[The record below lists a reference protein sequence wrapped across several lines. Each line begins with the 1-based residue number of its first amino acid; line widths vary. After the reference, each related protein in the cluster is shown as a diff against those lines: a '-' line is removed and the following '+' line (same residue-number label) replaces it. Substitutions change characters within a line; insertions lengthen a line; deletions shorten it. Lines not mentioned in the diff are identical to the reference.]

1 MSELEQALLSV
12 GRELDVPAAPDLAPS
27 VLRALVPPTDRRAPR
42 RRRFVLALAVLVLAA
57 LLATLAIPDA
67 RSSLLRFLHIG
78 GERIE
83 LVGELPE
90 VQPEPPE
97 LDLGGALGE
106 RVTLGEARR
115 RAGFD
120 LLELDERPDRV
131 YLGSRG
137 TVWFLYGRPAGV
149 RLLVAQTRE
158 LEVDEPFILKK
169 LVDAGTQVE
178 EVTVRDVPAYF
189 LSGGPHVVILLDEH
203 GIPYQETA
211 RLARDVLVW
220 EERGRTI
227 RLEGDLTR
235 AGALALAE
243 SLH

>member
-12 GRELDVPAAPDLAPS
+12 GRELDVPAVPDLAPS
-27 VLRALVPPTDRRAPR
+27 VLRALGARTAGRAPR
-42 RRRFVLALAVLVLAA
+42 RRLVLALAVLVLAA

-83 LVGELPE
+83 LVDELPE
-90 VQPEPPE
+90 VQPEPAE
-97 LDLGGALGE
+97 LDLDGALGQ

-120 LLELDERPDRV
+120 LLELDERPDRA
-131 YLGSRG
+131 YLGPRG
-137 TVWFLYGRPAGV
+137 TVWFLYGRPAAV
-149 RLLVAQTRE
+149 RLLVAQTPE
-158 LEVDEPFILKK
+158 LRVDEQLILKK
-169 LVDAGTQVE
+169 LVGAGTHVE
-178 EVTVRDVPAYF
+178 EATVRGVPAYF
-189 LSGGPHVVILLDEH
+189 LSGGPHVVMLLDES

-220 EERGRTI
+220 EEGGRTI
-227 RLEGDLTR
+227 RLEGDFTR
-235 AGALALAE
+235 AEALALAE
-243 SLH
+243 SLR

>member
-1 MSELEQALLSV
+1 VSELEQALLSV
-12 GRELDVPAAPDLAPS
+12 GRELDVPAVPDLAPS
-27 VLRALVPPTDRRAPR
+27 VLRALAASTARRAPR
-42 RRRFVLALAVLVLAA
+42 RRLVLALAVLVLAA

-78 GERIE
+78 GARIE
-83 LVGELPE
+83 LVDELPE

-97 LDLGGALGE
+97 LDLGSALGE

-120 LLELDERPDRV
+120 LLELDERPDSV
-131 YLGSRG
+131 YLGPRG
-137 TVWFLYGRPAGV
+137 TVWFLYGGPAAV

-158 LEVDEPFILKK
+158 LEVDEQFILKK
-169 LVDAGTQVE
+169 LAGAGTQVDE
-178 EVTVRDVPAYF
+178 ATVRGVPAYF
-189 LSGGPHVVILLDEH
+189 LSGGPHVVMLLDEH

-227 RLEGDLTR
+227 RLEGDLSR
-235 AGALALAE
+235 AEALALAE